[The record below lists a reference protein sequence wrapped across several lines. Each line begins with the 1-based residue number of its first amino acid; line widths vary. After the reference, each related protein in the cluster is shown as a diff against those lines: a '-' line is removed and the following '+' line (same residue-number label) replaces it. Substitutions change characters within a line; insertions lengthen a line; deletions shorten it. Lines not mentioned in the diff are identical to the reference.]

1 MKTKIIPLLII
12 LSLLLLAA
20 CSAATES
27 APEMAEAPVEVFVEK
42 AVEEAAVAP
51 AAEAPAP
58 ADSAAAGGRAD
69 EGINQ
74 LALVPPGQ
82 SGRMVIKDAVMDLLV
97 QDTRIATD
105 QVTSLAAS
113 QGGYILS
120 SNIWYKD
127 NFPYANLRMAV
138 PSANFEA
145 TLNLLRGF
153 AIKVNSE
160 NASGQDVSAEY
171 ADLQSRL
178 TNLEAT
184 RDRVRAFLD
193 DATTVEESLKINQT
207 LSDLEGQIEQVKGQ
221 MKFYEGRAA
230 FSTIDVTLNPQYPT
244 PTPTATP
251 TQTPTPTPTPPWSPG
266 STITNASH
274 TGVVVFQTII
284 DALIWLVL
292 VLWPFLLLAGIIIW
306 IVIAISRRNRR
317 KRAAQAVPP
326 QAPYYV
332 PAPVQPQE
340 PPSSAPPAPPSDTKD

>member
-1 MKTKIIPLLII
+1 
-12 LSLLLLAA
+12 
-20 CSAATES
+20 
-27 APEMAEAPVEVFVEK
+27 
-42 AVEEAAVAP
+42 
-51 AAEAPAP
+51 
-58 ADSAAAGGRAD
+58 
-69 EGINQ
+69 
-74 LALVPPGQ
+74 
-82 SGRMVIKDAVMDLLV
+82 MDLLV

-193 DATTVEESLKINQT
+193 DATTVEELLKINQT

-251 TQTPTPTPTPPWSPG
+251 TA
-266 STITNASH
+266 NSH
-274 TGVVVFQTII
+274 AHPHPALEFWQYHHQCLPHRRGGVSNDHRCI
-284 DALIWLVL
+284 D
-292 VLWPFLLLAGIIIW
+292 LA
-306 IVIAISRRNRR
+306 
-317 KRAAQAVPP
+317 RAGAVAVPAAGRHHHLDRDCHLTAQP
-326 QAPYYV
+326 QKESSSGCATPSPLLCSSAC
-332 PAPVQPQE
+332 PAPVSRRPVHPLHHPQILKTDVSLPENMNQPG
-340 PPSSAPPAPPSDTKD
+340 